1 MSSIEELE
9 AERESIFEELR
20 AMRSLERG
28 SINEQ
33 YLKGSVQ
40 GQREPVLRGPYFVL
54 SRYEG
59 GRTVSRRLKTPEEVQ
74 GAREDVARQQRFV
87 QLCRQLEE
95 LTHRLGELERS
106 PGEGQEK
113 KKRFKRRSNRIGK

>member
-9 AERESIFEELR
+9 AERERIFEQLR

-54 SRYEG
+54 FS
-59 GRTVSRRLKTPEEVQ
+59 V
-74 GAREDVARQQRFV
+74 
-87 QLCRQLEE
+87 
-95 LTHRLGELERS
+95 
-106 PGEGQEK
+106 
-113 KKRFKRRSNRIGK
+113 